1 MNKISVLCIMFFC
14 VNLNATTLYDLE
26 KFRSENTAKQL
37 DLMTEI
43 QLIQK
48 KMSETQSA
56 IKERKSD
63 LIKFI
68 KADQRLSKF
77 QFGGLMAIE
86 NLPRFNRSLEIFQK
100 IKLKNINSL
109 REHKFASAE
118 LQQQQ
123 QILLSAKEN
132 LITLNQQ
139 LFEQEQ
145 QILSAEKETVNRLK
159 NEKKDSLLIY
169 KGTLSA
175 PIQNANLKSSF
186 GPYNDPKN
194 QYSIFH
200 KGLTFN
206 SKIHQNIQAVSPGKI
221 IFRDHIRYWGESVI
235 IQHAGD
241 YYSVYTN
248 LTNCAVENN
257 QNVSQGEKICET
269 NGAEFYFEL
278 RNQNIAIN
286 PKNWIRN

>member
-1 MNKISVLCIMFFC
+1 MFFC
-14 VNLNATTLYDLE
+14 VNLNAKTLYELE
-26 KFRSENTAKQL
+26 KLRSENTTQQL
-37 DLMTEI
+37 DLITEI

-48 KMSETQSA
+48 KMSDTQFA
-56 IKERKSD
+56 IKEKKSD

-68 KADQRLSKF
+68 KADQQLNKF

-86 NLPRFNRSLEIFQK
+86 SLPLLSRNLDVFQK
-100 IKLKNINSL
+100 IKLQNINSL
-109 REHKFASAE
+109 REYKFASTE

-123 QILLSAKEN
+123 QILISAKEN
-132 LITLNQQ
+132 LVSLNRQ
-139 LFEQEQ
+139 LLEQEE
-145 QILSAEKETVNRLK
+145 QILATEKETVSALR

-169 KGTLSA
+169 KGTLST
-175 PIQNANLKSSF
+175 PVQNSNLKSSF
-186 GPYNDPKN
+186 GAYSDPKN
-194 QYSIFH
+194 QYSVFR

-206 SKIHQNIQAVSPGKI
+206 CKIHHYVQAVGPGKI
-221 IFRDHIRYWGESVI
+221 IFRDRIKYWGESII

-248 LTNCAVENN
+248 LTNCTVENN